1 MMYDKD
7 NLKKQELQSYLFVL
21 YAAVIVGFTYFI
33 DGLLK

>member
-7 NLKKQELQSYLFVL
+7 SLKKQELQSYLFVL
-21 YAAVIVGFTYFI
+21 YVTVIVGFTYFI